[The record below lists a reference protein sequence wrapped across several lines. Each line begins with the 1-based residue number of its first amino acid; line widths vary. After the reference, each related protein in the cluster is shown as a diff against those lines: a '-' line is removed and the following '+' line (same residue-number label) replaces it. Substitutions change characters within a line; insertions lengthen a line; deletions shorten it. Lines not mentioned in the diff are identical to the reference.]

1 MSAVI
6 DVHGLVKRYG
16 SLTAVDGIDLTVEA
30 GEIVAVLGPNGAGKS
45 TTVEI
50 LEGFRSRDAGSV
62 SVLGL
67 DPADAPRSW
76 YEDVGV
82 VPQETTAIP
91 GLTARETLAMYA
103 GYYRAPRPVDEV
115 LDLVGLSSDGA
126 RRASRLSGGQRRRL
140 DLGLALI
147 GNPKLVFLDEP
158 TTGFDPSARRGSWA
172 MIDGLR
178 STGSTVL
185 LTTHYMDEADVLA
198 DRIVVIAAGRVVASG
213 TAADLAQVVDARPA
227 IRWRR
232 FRDHPGLPGRLG
244 ARPDG
249 ESMVITTTDVTGTL
263 HQLTSWAIDGGHQ
276 LADLTVQR
284 PTLEDVYLA
293 LVSGDDDGAGPA
305 GEPAISGGDPLGGRR
320 RGRSRRRRAAR

>member
-1 MSAVI
+1 MSVVI

-16 SLTAVDGIDLTVEA
+16 SLTAVAGIDLTVDA

-50 LEGFRSRDAGSV
+50 LEGYRTRDAGSV
-62 SVLGL
+62 SVLGV
-67 DPADAPRSW
+67 DPISAPRSW

-103 GYYRAPRPVDEV
+103 GYYQAPRPIDEV
-115 LDLVGLSSDGA
+115 LDLVGLTAADGG

-147 GNPKLVFLDEP
+147 GDPKLVFLDEP

-178 STGSTVL
+178 ATGSTVL
-185 LTTHYMDEADVLA
+185 LTTHYMDEANVLA

-213 TAADLAQVVDARPA
+213 TADDLAQHVGARPI

-232 FRDHPGLPGRLG
+232 FGDQLGLPGRLG
-244 ARPDG
+244 ARADDDT
-249 ESMVITTTDVTGTL
+249 MVIATTDVTGTL

-293 LVSGDDDGAGPA
+293 LVADGEDGTVDGLVPADAEPAPA
-305 GEPAISGGDPLGGRR
+305 GR
-320 RGRSRRRRAAR
+320 RGRARRRSR